1 MLETLFSLVFG
12 LLFKPV
18 HEREQKTFFLKSF
31 IFLALIIVL
40 ITDLYWNISTQI
52 TNLFSASTISLIL
65 NIVEIGL
72 YFFSTLAGVSF
83 VILVI
88 ATILYII
95 FEHFTDKLDT
105 IDYFRRMVYGSQFRL
120 SYSIED
126 IIIFLTLF
134 KISFYKFQKLYQR
147 CWYFFFICSSGI

>member
-88 ATILYII
+88 ATIL
-95 FEHFTDKLDT
+95 
-105 IDYFRRMVYGSQFRL
+105 
-120 SYSIED
+120 
-126 IIIFLTLF
+126 
-134 KISFYKFQKLYQR
+134 
-147 CWYFFFICSSGI
+147 